1 MFFGTFSAFK
11 KSILNFLRPS
21 SNSIFDCHSPNG
33 IKIITRL
40 RLGLSQHPE
49 HKFRHNFQDAL
60 NPICSSAF
68 KKSILKVKRSSS
80 NSIFNC
86 HSCNGIK
93 LITRLRLDRNHHL
106 QQKFRHNFQDAFNP
120 MWSCEDDIETTIH
133 YLLYCPNYLDER
145 MTLLDNI
152 RDKNDSQEISIIKL
166 LLFGVSSNNDTSNTC
181 ILNATIKY
189 NLAIERF
196 IFLNKY
202 LNILSPTSVHT
213 IFNDNRL
220 FSSHNF

>member
-1 MFFGTFSAFK
+1 
-11 KSILNFLRPS
+11 
-21 SNSIFDCHSPNG
+21 
-33 IKIITRL
+33 
-40 RLGLSQHPE
+40 
-49 HKFRHNFQDAL
+49 
-60 NPICSSAF
+60 
-68 KKSILKVKRSSS
+68 
-80 NSIFNC
+80 
-86 HSCNGIK
+86 
-93 LITRLRLDRNHHL
+93 
-106 QQKFRHNFQDAFNP
+106 
-120 MWSCEDDIETTIH
+120 
-133 YLLYCPNYLDER
+133 

-202 LNILSPTSVHT
+202 LNILSPTLVHT